1 MSRLS
6 REKKREDQRTAR
18 SEVPMAP
25 APAPLDVRVPAA
37 GPGAGGAT
45 IGGVPVVPDPG
56 EEVQHAV
63 LRHLHR
69 IALATG
75 HPVLAVVRDDRI
87 GYAVP
92 LRVDLDGSSHFTGE
106 PAATAPPEDAVPTT
120 PQAAPAAAP
129 ASPPPAWRQEDAAPP
144 RSQPAS
150 QPLPQPLPDAE
161 PSPESR
167 LDDPAPTFRL
177 RTVRESA
184 TDTPYGTAAAPMGEF
199 GPPPTMD
206 GPPSPAPT
214 AAPASAPVSP
224 AFGPPSVVTPEPHP
238 ELHPEPDPYAVPEPA
253 PDPKA
258 TPARG
263 FDAVAEAVLGD
274 EPLGA
279 SGAGDTPALLAEPMA
294 RISDAVKSGQ
304 IEEAAALAER
314 TVAEASRSLG
324 PEHPE
329 VLRLLE
335 LTAYIAYLAGDP
347 LRAFHLSLDLARV
360 CHRAGD
366 AEAAYGNVQSAAA
379 AWRAVRDPAQGL
391 RLGQDLLG
399 LWTDLTGE
407 DGPAADDIGQLESAR
422 ARMNRLAERAARDTD
437 TR

>member
-18 SEVPMAP
+18 SAVPMTP
-25 APAPLDVRVPAA
+25 ARAPLDVRVPAA

-56 EEVQHAV
+56 EEVQNAV

-69 IALATG
+69 IARATG
-75 HPVLAVVRDDRI
+75 QPVLALVRDDRI

-92 LRVDLDGSSHFTGE
+92 IRVDLDGSSHFTGE
-106 PAATAPPEDAVPTT
+106 PAATAPPQDAVPTT
-120 PQAAPAAAP
+120 PPAAPAAP
-129 ASPPPAWRQEDAAPP
+129 VTTPPAWQPEDAVRP
-144 RSQPAS
+144 QP
-150 QPLPQPLPDAE
+150 QPQPLPLPDSE
-161 PSPESR
+161 PLPEPL

-177 RTVRESA
+177 RTVQESA
-184 TDTPYGTAAAPMGEF
+184 TDTPYGTAAAPTGEF
-199 GPPPTMD
+199 GPPPAMD
-206 GPPSPAPT
+206 GPPSPAPA
-214 AAPASAPVSP
+214 AAPAPAPAPEP
-224 AFGPPSVVTPEPHP
+224 APFTFGPPSAVPSEPHP
-238 ELHPEPDPYAVPEPA
+238 EAHPEPDPYAVPEPA

-279 SGAGDTPALLAEPMA
+279 SGESGTPALLAEPMA

-360 CHRAGD
+360 CHRAGN

-379 AWRAVRDPAQGL
+379 AWRAVRDPVQGL

-399 LWTDLTGE
+399 LWTDLTSE

-422 ARMNRLAERAARDTD
+422 ARMNRLAERAARNADS
-437 TR
+437 R